1 MTNEQMIVSAAIQSG
16 IISETAATAYIKS
29 GRRLP
34 IHTYS
39 EWKRMGYQVKP
50 GEHAALVLYLWK
62 FRKPSKKEQ
71 EEGEDPTRE
80 TAYRAKSHLFTL
92 EQVEKAE
99 SRAIKTREEI
109 AAYNAMLAEQRKA
122 RASA

>member
-1 MTNEQMIVSAAIQSG
+1 MTNEKMITDAAILSG
-16 IISETAATAYIKS
+16 IIDEATAAAYMKA

-39 EWKRMGYQVKP
+39 EWKRLGYQVKP

-62 FRKPSKKEQ
+62 FRKSSKKEI
-71 EEGEDPTRE
+71 EEGQDPNAE

-92 EQVEKAE
+92 EQVEKATT
-99 SRAIKTREEI
+99 RTIKTAAEI